1 MEKNTEAPLGE
12 LEKLALLS
20 DAITD
25 LFPNYDRMMVFE
37 LDKPEYDKI
46 MGHFR
51 EIDRHHKQ
59 FLIDISGVEFYF
71 MLKKEAVEI
80 PKEVPEETPDEP
92 TEEK

>member
-1 MEKNTEAPLGE
+1 METNTDAPLGE

-20 DAITD
+20 DAIND

-51 EIDRHHKQ
+51 MILRCQD
-59 FLIDISGVEFYF
+59 V
-71 MLKKEAVEI
+71 
-80 PKEVPEETPDEP
+80 
-92 TEEK
+92 

>member
-1 MEKNTEAPLGE
+1 METNTEAPLGE

-20 DAITD
+20 DAIND

>member
-1 MEKNTEAPLGE
+1 VEQNTEAPLGE

-20 DAITD
+20 DAIND

-71 MLKKEAVEI
+71 MLKKEVEEI
-80 PKEVPEETPDEP
+80 TKEVPEETPEEP

>member
-1 MEKNTEAPLGE
+1 METKTEAPLGE

-20 DAITD
+20 DAIND

-71 MLKKEAVEI
+71 MLKKEVEEI
-80 PKEVPEETPDEP
+80 TKEVPEETPEEP

>member
-1 MEKNTEAPLGE
+1 METNTEAPLGE

-20 DAITD
+20 DAIND

-46 MGHFR
+46 LGHFR

>member
-20 DAITD
+20 DAIND
-25 LFPNYDRMMVFE
+25 LFPTYDRMMVFE
-37 LDKPEYDKI
+37 LDKSEYDKI
-46 MGHFR
+46 MSHFR

-71 MLKKEAVEI
+71 MQKR
-80 PKEVPEETPDEP
+80 EVEETPEEP

>member
-20 DAITD
+20 DAIND

-46 MGHFR
+46 IGHFR

-59 FLIDISGVEFYF
+59 FSMDISGTEFHF
-71 MLKKEAVEI
+71 IL
-80 PKEVPEETPDEP
+80 DE
-92 TEEK
+92 KDKS

>member
-1 MEKNTEAPLGE
+1 METNTEAPLGE

-20 DAITD
+20 DAIND

-71 MLKKEAVEI
+71 MLKTEVEEI
-80 PKEVPEETPDEP
+80 TKEVPEETPEEP

>member
-1 MEKNTEAPLGE
+1 MDENQKPTLGE

-20 DAITD
+20 DAIND

-46 MGHFR
+46 LGHFR

-71 MLKKEAVEI
+71 MLKKEV
-80 PKEVPEETPDEP
+80 EETPKETPEEP